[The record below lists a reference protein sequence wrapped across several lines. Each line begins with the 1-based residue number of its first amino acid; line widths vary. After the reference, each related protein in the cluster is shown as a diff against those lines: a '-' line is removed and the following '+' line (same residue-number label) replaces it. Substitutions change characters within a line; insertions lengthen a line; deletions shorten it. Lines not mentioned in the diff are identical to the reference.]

1 MTFQLRSHSL
11 EAIKAMM
18 PLHAAIRKRDAKL
31 ADQLRR
37 ASQSMHLNIAEAQG
51 VRDGNR
57 RLRFLTAFGSC
68 QETMAALEL
77 AQVFGYTE
85 GSSDALGRFDRVA
98 AKLYRLTS

>member
-11 EAIKAMM
+11 EAIKAMQ
-18 PLHAAIRKRDAKL
+18 PLLGNIRRQDAKL

-77 AQVFGYTE
+77 AEVFGYTE
-85 GSSDALGRFDRVA
+85 DSSELRGQFDRVA
-98 AKLYRLTS
+98 AMLYRLTS